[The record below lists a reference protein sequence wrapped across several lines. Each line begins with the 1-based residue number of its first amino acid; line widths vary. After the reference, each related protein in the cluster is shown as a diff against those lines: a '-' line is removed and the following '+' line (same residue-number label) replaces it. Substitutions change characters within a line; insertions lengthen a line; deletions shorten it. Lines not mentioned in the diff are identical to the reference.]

1 VIVSDAVHQRETEDE
16 SATLDEL
23 LSLSPAERMKR
34 HDAALQ
40 LVLALRK
47 AATKHYGFDPRA
59 VATPERGE
67 G

>member
-1 VIVSDAVHQRETEDE
+1 MREDE
-16 SATLDEL
+16 AQADGIDTALLEELATLT
-23 LSLSPAERMKR
+23 PAERMKR

-47 AATKHYGFDPRA
+47 AGTKHYGFDPRA
-59 VATPERGE
+59 VAAPERGE